1 MVQCQL
7 YEQCE
12 NQTDHTTKYS
22 SNRWTMSW
30 SDWAIWV
37 IPKVCNR
44 QVTSARENSRTSF
57 SNPAILLP
65 FVSTSEPW
73 GSQVMTS
80 RVCLGSG
87 RSWRTFSKL
96 SDCRS
101 PSSFCGDEHIVER
114 SDYEKCWW
122 DIFIGIKWLF
132 FCATFLH
139 EHIIQNLCLHVV
151 IS

>member
-1 MVQCQL
+1 MSAVWAMWKATC
-7 YEQCE
+7 
-12 NQTDHTTKYS
+12 HTTKYS
-22 SNRWTMSW
+22 SNRWTVSW
-30 SDWAIWV
+30 SDWAIWI

-101 PSSFCGDEHIVER
+101 PSSFCGDGHIVER

-122 DIFIGIKWLF
+122 NIFTGMWSGFFFLPYFYMSILF
-132 FCATFLH
+132 KIFACM
-139 EHIIQNLCLHVV
+139 
-151 IS
+151 